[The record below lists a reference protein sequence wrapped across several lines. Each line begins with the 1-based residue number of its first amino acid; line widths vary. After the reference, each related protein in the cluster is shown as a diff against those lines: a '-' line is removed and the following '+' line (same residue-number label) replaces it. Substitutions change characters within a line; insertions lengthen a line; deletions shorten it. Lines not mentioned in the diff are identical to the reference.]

1 MTVPLLDHSRNIM
14 TFADFNLNKPLL
26 NALAELGLT
35 TPTPIQERVYS
46 VVMSGRD
53 VCGIAQTGTGKTI
66 AYLLPCLRQYQF
78 SKERTPQMIVL
89 VPTRELVV
97 QVMETVRQ
105 LTTYMNLTVVG
116 VYGGVNL
123 KPQTAAVQQG
133 ADVLIATPGRLVDL
147 LASGAV
153 KMKLVKRL
161 VIDEV
166 DEMLN
171 LGFRAQL
178 KIILDLLPPKRQN
191 LLFSA
196 TITPDVELLIDTF
209 FNSPVR
215 VEAAPVGTPLAGIA
229 QMAYPMPN
237 FNTKTNLLQLLL
249 QRDETM
255 NRVLVFV
262 STKAFADILYDEM
275 LDRFPGTIGVIHS
288 NKAQVKRFEAVN
300 QFQDG
305 TIRVLIATDI
315 VARGIDVANVSHV
328 INFDLPEEPESYIH
342 RIGRTGRADKKG
354 IAIAFITEAEQ
365 ERQTAIETLMNYPI
379 PLVPVPT
386 DLLVSPVL
394 LESEKPKV
402 NMKTIELKT
411 PKREDVGPA
420 FHEKLAKNLKVNVR
434 RDHAAEKMLKYGR
447 PIKRSGKK

>member
-1 MTVPLLDHSRNIM
+1 M
-14 TFADFNLNKPLL
+14 TFADLNLNKPLL
-26 NALAELGLT
+26 NALDDLGLT
-35 TPTPIQERVYS
+35 TPTPIQERVFS

-66 AYLLPCLRQYQF
+66 AYLLPCLRQYVF
-78 SKERTPQMIVL
+78 AKERSPQMIVL

-97 QVMETVRQ
+97 QVVETVKQ
-105 LTTYMNLTVVG
+105 LTPYMNLTVVG

-123 KPQTAAVQQG
+123 KPQLVEVQQG
-133 ADVLIATPGRLVDL
+133 ADLLVATPGRLVDL
-147 LASGAV
+147 LTSGAV
-153 KMKLVKRL
+153 KMKTVKKL

-196 TITPDVELLIDTF
+196 TITPDVEQLIETF

-215 VEAAPVGTPLAGIA
+215 VEAAPVGTPLTGIS
-229 QMAYPMPN
+229 QMAYPVPN
-237 FNTKTNLLQLLL
+237 FNTKINLLHLLL
-249 QRDETM
+249 ERDATM

-262 STKAFADILYDEM
+262 STKAFADLLFDEM
-275 LDRFPGTIGVIHS
+275 EERFPNNVGVIHS
-288 NKAQVKRFEAVN
+288 NKAQAKRFEAVN

-305 TIRVLIATDI
+305 TIRLLIATDI

-354 IAIAFITEAEQ
+354 IAIAFITDAEQ
-365 ERQTAIETLMNYPI
+365 DRETAIETLMNYPI
-379 PLVPVPT
+379 PMVPVPA
-386 DLLVSPVL
+386 DLLISPVL
-394 LESEKPKV
+394 LEEEQPKV
-402 NMKTIELKT
+402 NMKTITVKT

-420 FHEKLAKNLKVNVR
+420 FHEKAAKNQKVNVR
-434 RDHAAEKMLKYGR
+434 RDYAAEKMLKYGR

>member
-1 MTVPLLDHSRNIM
+1 M
-14 TFADFNLNKPLL
+14 TFADFNLNKPLI
-26 NALAELGLT
+26 NALSDLGLT

-78 SKERTPQMIVL
+78 SKERTPQLIVL

-97 QVMETVRQ
+97 QVMETVQQ

-171 LGFRAQL
+171 LGFRTQL

-249 QRDETM
+249 ERDESM

-262 STKAFADILYDEM
+262 STKAYADILYDEM
-275 LDRFPGTIGVIHS
+275 LERFPGQIGVIHS

-305 TIRVLIATDI
+305 TIRILIATDI

-328 INFDLPEEPESYIH
+328 VNFDLPDEPESYIH

-354 IAIAFITEAEQ
+354 IAIAFITDAEQ
-365 ERQTAIETLMNYPI
+365 DRQTAIEMLMNYPI
-379 PLVPVPT
+379 PMVPLPA

-394 LESEKPKV
+394 LEAEKPKV

>member
-1 MTVPLLDHSRNIM
+1 M

-26 NALAELGLT
+26 NALSDLGLT

-78 SKERTPQMIVL
+78 SKERTPQLIVL

-97 QVMETVRQ
+97 QVVETVQQ

-153 KMKLVKRL
+153 KMKLVKKL

-196 TITPDVELLIDTF
+196 TITPDVELLIETF

-215 VEAAPVGTPLAGIA
+215 VEAAPVGTPLAGIS
-229 QMAYPMPN
+229 QMAYPVPN

-249 QRDETM
+249 ERDESM

-262 STKAFADILYDEM
+262 STKALADLLHDEM
-275 LDRFPGTIGVIHS
+275 VDRFPDGIGVIHS

-354 IAIAFITEAEQ
+354 IAIAFITDAEQ
-365 ERQTAIETLMNYPI
+365 DRQTAIETLMNYPI
-379 PLVPVPT
+379 PMVPVPA
-386 DLLVSPVL
+386 DLLISPVL
-394 LESEKPKV
+394 IEEEKPKV
-402 NMKTIELKT
+402 NMKTITVKA
-411 PKREDVGPA
+411 PKRDEVGPA
-420 FHEKLAKNLKVNVR
+420 FHEKLAKNQKVNVR
-434 RDHAAEKMLKYGR
+434 RDYAAEKMLKYGR